1 MIEVIGTDHFSGQR
15 NVTPTPDAAKRD
27 LADLL
32 IELQTAANTNTTTD
46 AQIATNTA
54 DIATN
59 AADIATNAADIA
71 TNAADIATNVSDI
84 ADNAAEIAKVKNTR
98 AAIAF
103 ADTPYTVVA
112 GVNLVGVDST
122 GGDVTVV
129 LPAAADFDEG
139 QEIVVK
145 DEGGDATAHNITVD
159 GNADETI
166 DGAATAVIAADDG
179 YVRLYSNGVDGWF
192 LI

>member
-46 AQIATNTA
+46 AQIATNT
-54 DIATN
+54 
-59 AADIATNAADIA
+59 ADIATNAADIA